1 VVGLELTGNPTHRT
15 RINIDGFV
23 TLALQLQQPQ
33 VTLVLLV
40 KAGLFRWIHDK
51 LLRSKGPE
59 LGCSKELYLEVPTD
73 RNCGLIFSAALAA

>member
-1 VVGLELTGNPTHRT
+1 LEEIVKTG
-15 RINIDGFV
+15 F
-23 TLALQLQQPQ
+23 
-33 VTLVLLV
+33 
-40 KAGLFRWIHDK
+40 FRWIHDK